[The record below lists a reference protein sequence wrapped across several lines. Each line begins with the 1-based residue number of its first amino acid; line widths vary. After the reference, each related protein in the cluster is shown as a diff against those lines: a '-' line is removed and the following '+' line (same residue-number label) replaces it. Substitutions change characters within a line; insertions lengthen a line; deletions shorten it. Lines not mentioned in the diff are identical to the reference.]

1 MLPQVVVLAQVLALV
16 LMFIGGVIGLSFVAK
31 KLFFPAAARRT
42 SAPDDARLRRLEE
55 GMDAIAVE
63 IERVAE
69 AQRFTTRL
77 LAARATEHEGA
88 AGR

>member
-1 MLPQVVVLAQVLALV
+1 
-16 LMFIGGVIGLSFVAK
+16 
-31 KLFFPAAARRT
+31 
-42 SAPDDARLRRLEE
+42 
-55 GMDAIAVE
+55 MDAIAVE